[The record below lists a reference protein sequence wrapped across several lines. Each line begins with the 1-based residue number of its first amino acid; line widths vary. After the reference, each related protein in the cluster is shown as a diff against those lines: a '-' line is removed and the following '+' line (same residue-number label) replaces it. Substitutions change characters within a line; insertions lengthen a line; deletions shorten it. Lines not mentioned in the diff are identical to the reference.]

1 MPTSER
7 VRARWWRL
15 VLVAAAI
22 AVVPFARN
30 DPFAAVFGL
39 LPVLVWACAPR
50 SPWTGVVLV
59 ALPAWFVV
67 PRELD
72 ATGPWV
78 PAAIEVHWLHPLL
91 AAVAWAA
98 LERRHFGRLAALVL
112 TGFVVTAGVLVA
124 GWERAPGD
132 EGVSPG
138 PPGLRIA
145 EDIDCGSGGCWRVL
159 TAAGDRAPEV
169 VAGYLIAKNFTP
181 APPSGITRVPRFCRT
196 TGLLVNHR
204 TCAEIRPL
212 GPDSARVE
220 WYVD

>member
-1 MPTSER
+1 M
-7 VRARWWRL
+7 A
-15 VLVAAAI
+15 LVAAAI

-39 LPVLVWACAPR
+39 LPILVWAYSPR

-59 ALPAWFVV
+59 VLLAWFVL

-72 ATGPWV
+72 ATGRWV
-78 PAAIEVHWLHPLL
+78 PAAIEVYWLYPLV

-98 LERRHFGRLAALVL
+98 LERRNFGRLTAVVL
-112 TGFVVTAGVLVA
+112 TGFAVTCGVLVT
-124 GWERAPGD
+124 GWQAAPGD

-145 EDIDCGSGGCWRVL
+145 QDIGCGSGGCWRVL
-159 TAAGDRAPEV
+159 TATGDRAPEV
-169 VAGYLIAKNFTP
+169 VAGYLTAENFTP
-181 APPSGITRVPRFCRT
+181 APESDITRVPRFCRT
-196 TGLLVNHR
+196 VGLLVTHQ
-204 TCAEIRPL
+204 TCAEVRPL
-212 GPDSARVE
+212 GPASARVE